1 MCKTLYD
8 ELISQQHFSKCAH
21 WSFCKSFICN
31 FLLRWVSIR
40 RNPLYYILF
49 GSKHIGVSDTQ
60 KSLFNFMLITRHNTR
75 PYDLEL
81 HTIAI
86 KHCLGVRQP
95 HVQYFIQSQTCNTPF
110 LNLFFITTWKWG
122 HIYTWLEKIRR
133 NTRDIV
139 EVLVNNNEENIDINI
154 ETNEQL
160 Q

>member
-8 ELISQQHFSKCAH
+8 ELQHFSQCAD

-31 FLLRWVSIR
+31 FMLRWVSIR

-49 GSKHIGVSDTQ
+49 GSKYIGVSDAQ

-86 KHCLGVRQP
+86 KHCFGVRQP

-110 LNLFFITTWKWG
+110 SNLFFITTYHMKMG
-122 HIYTWLEKIRR
+122 PYLHLIR
-133 NTRDIV
+133 
-139 EVLVNNNEENIDINI
+139 ENKKKY
-154 ETNEQL
+154 
-160 Q
+160 